1 MTVSRVL
8 IATITATPIIRAVI
22 RNTKIPPPRIPC
34 EMVAIQTDEQI
45 SNIIIVF
52 LQNPNI
58 SILVYRYHHSSNS
71 LPRVGDVPLLSCV
84 LVAVVP
90 LRVAYAF
97 LGTSRLRNWRL
108 AVA

>member
-1 MTVSRVL
+1 MTIFRVL
-8 IATITATPIIRAVI
+8 IVSAMATPLTRAVI
-22 RNTKIPPPRIPC
+22 RNTKIPPPRIPR
-34 EMVAIQTDEQI
+34 ETAAIQIDEQI

-58 SILVYRYHHSSNS
+58 SILVYQHHHSSNS
-71 LPRVGDVPLLSCV
+71 LPRVGDVPLLSYV

-97 LGTSRLRNWRL
+97 LGTSRLRNWRR